1 MLHTHEREFNSS
13 KILDEN
19 KISLIYAI
27 SLITYYAIAVLI
39 KKNERYIT
47 GYIIKEF

>member
-13 KILDEN
+13 KIDEN
-19 KISLIYAI
+19 KISLIHAI

-39 KKNERYIT
+39 LKKMKDILLD
-47 GYIIKEF
+47 I